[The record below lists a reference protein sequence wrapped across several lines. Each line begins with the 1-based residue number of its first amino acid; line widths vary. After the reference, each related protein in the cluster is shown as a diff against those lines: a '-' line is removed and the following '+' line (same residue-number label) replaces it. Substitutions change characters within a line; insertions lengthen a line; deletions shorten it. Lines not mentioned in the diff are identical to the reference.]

1 MMKRNTRNHFMKYG
15 AAVLAIAVVAAVACG
30 ASPAKNKGNNE
41 KSQAKSTAP
50 LNPTTYDPQLSLAP
64 LVDKVSAAVVNVR
77 TKARPKTSNMM
88 PFGPGIFEWFFGQQQ
103 PHRAPAPEMAP
114 QQRSLGSGFIIDKSG
129 LVVTNNH
136 VVDGA
141 DEIEVQLSDQQIYQA
156 DLVGRDERTDVAL
169 LRLKG
174 IKKKKHLPVVSFG
187 DSDALRVGDHVVA
200 IGNPFG
206 LDHTVTE
213 GIVSAKARVIGA
225 GPYDDFIQTDAS
237 INPGNSGGPLF
248 NLRGEVVGINTAI
261 NPQGQGIG
269 FAIPSNLAA
278 SVIDSLSNGG
288 QVIRGWLGIA
298 FQPMTDDLA
307 KAFGL
312 SGKKGAVVANVTAD
326 SPADKGGM
334 KAGDVILAVN
344 GKPLDDSKNLP
355 QMVARIKPGTTAP
368 FKVFR
373 DGKEVTLRIE
383 IGKMPDEEEMAS
395 GSSGSKTETDFG
407 LTVQTLSDSLRN
419 RLGAD
424 DSVNGAVVTDVAQ
437 DSPAAEMVIPGDIIL
452 EVNRKP
458 VKNAAEFEAAVKTVK
473 SGSTVILRVFR
484 RGMYLWVTF
493 RA

>member
-1 MMKRNTRNHFMKYG
+1 MKLDIHNHIMKYG
-15 AAVLAIAVVAAVACG
+15 AAAILVAVVAAVACG
-30 ASPAKNKGNNE
+30 ASPAKGKGDNAGVHD
-41 KSQAKSTAP
+41 KSSGP
-50 LNPTTYDPQLSLAP
+50 LTPTTYNPEISLAP

-77 TKARPKTSNMM
+77 TKARPKIGSNMM
-88 PFGPGIFEWFFGQQQ
+88 PYGPGIFEWFFGQPQQ
-103 PHRAPAPEMAP
+103 PRRAPAPDMAP
-114 QQRSLGSGFIIDKSG
+114 QERSLGSGFIIDKSG

-141 DEIEVQLSDQQIYQA
+141 DEIEVQLSDEQVFQA
-156 DLVGRDERTDVAL
+156 DLVGADERTDVAL

-174 IKKKKHLPVVSFG
+174 VKNKKLPVVSFG
-187 DSDALRVGDHVVA
+187 DSDSLRVGDHVVA

-213 GIVSAKARVIGA
+213 GIVSAKERVIGA

-269 FAIPSNLAA
+269 FAIPSNLA
-278 SVIDSLSNGG
+278 SSIIDSLSNGG

-312 SGKKGAVVANVTAD
+312 SGKKGAVVANVTPA

-334 KAGDVILAVN
+334 KAGDVILSVN
-344 GKPLDDSKNLP
+344 GKPLKDSKTLP
-355 QMVARIKPGTTAP
+355 HMVAKIKPGTKAP

-373 DGKEVTLRIE
+373 DKKELTLNIE
-383 IGKMPDEEEMAS
+383 IGKMPDDIDAGGAM
-395 GSSGSKTETDFG
+395 SSSKSATDFG
-407 LTVQTLSDSLRN
+407 LTVETLDDQLRN

-424 DSVNGAVVTDVAQ
+424 STVSGVVVTDVAS
-437 DSPAAEMVIPGDIIL
+437 DSPAAGMLTGGDVIL

-458 VKNAAEFEAAVKTVK
+458 VKNVVEFKAAAKSVK
-473 SGSTVILRVFR
+473 SGDTVILRVFR
-484 RGMYLWVTF
+484 RGAWLWITF